1 MCQSVITVT
10 VCVCVWAC
18 IWCVASTV
26 SSAVGHRRQFR
37 GMRGIH
43 WGISQYLTM
52 VLFLSGEDTEM
63 TAYLGW
69 IMHRILLKSL
79 RGIRVSPVLLTYWR
93 HCNQVLWMT
102 WFISVNWLVFLS
114 ANRIMPTILISIVQ
128 FLRREQHLQSLISVY
143 IIAWSY
149 NLVLYALYYVTT
161 SCWSAVDLVLYWH
174 WLWLAH
180 WSNLLSLVLSA
191 VFIFELDPQFE
202 ICKNSRWRHKKFS
215 WYPDYQNLC

>member
-114 ANRIMPTILISIVQ
+114 ANRIMPTILISIVHSNTI
-128 FLRREQHLQSLISVY
+128 FIGTHRNTHTGHTGTEPVCDKTADRPVLFWVLVHFGYRDCAGNTIEENSLRP
-143 IIAWSY
+143 
-149 NLVLYALYYVTT
+149 NLNVLVALSKAMWTVNFT
-161 SCWSAVDLVLYWH
+161 
-174 WLWLAH
+174 
-180 WSNLLSLVLSA
+180 
-191 VFIFELDPQFE
+191 
-202 ICKNSRWRHKKFS
+202 
-215 WYPDYQNLC
+215 